1 MNEVVIDDSQREMCA
16 VLVMRTMLT
25 DYCDDT
31 GVSFNDVFFRFVTSP
46 AYKMLFDYS
55 TGLWMEGPDYL
66 RKGRLNLFPLRDQL
80 DDFLAFFI
88 QQGRCDETVLS
99 TRRTVSYIITMS
111 ASNSWDTY
119 QDIKDWY
126 FEKKLTTKYLDK
138 IYRIIDHMEYWQ
150 LNGTLIGCS
159 FL

>member
-66 RKGRLNLFPLRDQL
+66 RNIFEDTMKTNTSLKQPESYLISVSKSKRASYAREL
-80 DDFLAFFI
+80 
-88 QQGRCDETVLS
+88 VK
-99 TRRTVSYIITMS
+99 RRR
-111 ASNSWDTY
+111 ASS
-119 QDIKDWY
+119 
-126 FEKKLTTKYLDK
+126 
-138 IYRIIDHMEYWQ
+138 
-150 LNGTLIGCS
+150 
-159 FL
+159 

>member
-1 MNEVVIDDSQREMCA
+1 MNEVAIDDSQREMCA

-66 RKGRLNLFPLRDQL
+66 REVFEDVVNPAS
-80 DDFLAFFI
+80 DFNFSKKDISRIKKSVQELKA
-88 QQGRCDETVLS
+88 GHGTVH
-99 TRRTVSYIITMS
+99 
-111 ASNSWDTY
+111 D
-119 QDIKDWY
+119 
-126 FEKKLTTKYLDK
+126 
-138 IYRIIDHMEYWQ
+138 
-150 LNGTLIGCS
+150 LIEIPD
-159 FL
+159 

>member
-31 GVSFNDVFFRFVTSP
+31 SVSFNDVFFRFVTSP

-66 RKGRLNLFPLRDQL
+66 RNSFEDTMQTNTSLKQTESYLISEEEMLRRL
-80 DDFLAFFI
+80 
-88 QQGRCDETVLS
+88 G
-99 TRRTVSYIITMS
+99 ITE
-111 ASNSWDTY
+111 ADLVG
-119 QDIKDWY
+119 
-126 FEKKLTTKYLDK
+126 FEDVE
-138 IYRIIDHMEYWQ
+138 IE
-150 LNGTLIGCS
+150 
-159 FL
+159 